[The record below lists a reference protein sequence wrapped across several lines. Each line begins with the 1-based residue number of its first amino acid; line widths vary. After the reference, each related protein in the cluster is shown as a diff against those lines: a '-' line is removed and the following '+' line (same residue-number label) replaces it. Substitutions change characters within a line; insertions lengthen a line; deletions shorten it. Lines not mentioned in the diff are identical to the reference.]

1 LQISL
6 VKYQV
11 PGIGDVKSYRY
22 GVNSDGGKRADNA
35 EVALTWLLEEYI
47 IPVAEK
53 KVTSTVYTMTIVYN
67 IYAI

>member
-1 LQISL
+1 MNTRLQISL

-11 PGIGDVKSYRY
+11 PGIGDVKNYRY
-22 GVNSDGGKRADNA
+22 GINSDGGRRAENA

-53 KVTSTVYTMTIVYN
+53 KVSAFIDSH
-67 IYAI
+67 